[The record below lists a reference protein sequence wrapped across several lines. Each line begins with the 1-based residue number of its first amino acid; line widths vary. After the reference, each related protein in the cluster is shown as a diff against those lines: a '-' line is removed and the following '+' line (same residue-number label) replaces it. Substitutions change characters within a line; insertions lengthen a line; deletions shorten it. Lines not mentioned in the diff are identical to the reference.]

1 MASRLLDIANL
12 ANKKSR
18 YILGCLSGTSMDGVD
33 AALFEL
39 NGSGRNT
46 TFRCIFGKTYSYPKI
61 LKKKLAELAYKPES
75 KISEIIP
82 LEWEVGVF
90 FADVINDCKAAA
102 RSKGYEIDC
111 VGSHGQT
118 LFHLDGSNGN
128 KGSLQI
134 GEGDLVS
141 TITGLPVVS
150 DFRQKDIALGGTGAP
165 LAPYVDE
172 LLFQNNEE
180 SRVLLNIGGIANIT
194 YLPKRYVYGASIAFD
209 TGPGNTLMDAYC
221 KLHNKG
227 EFDKNGEYARSGKVN
242 DELLSELLN
251 HPYFS
256 RGIPKSTGQESF
268 NLAYLNES
276 LEKTELQK
284 LDFNS
289 VMATLNMLT
298 AKSIANGI
306 KLVCNESDAVIYL
319 NGGGIYNETLL
330 ENIRIQTGLVVN
342 SVNELGINPDYK
354 EALIFSVLANE
365 FLAGKG
371 FYSHRA
377 GTDIQFGKL
386 SLP

>member
-141 TITGLPVVS
+141 TITELPVVS

-194 YLPKRYVYGASIAFD
+194 YLPKKYVYGASIAFD

-221 KLHNKG
+221 KLHKKG
-227 EFDKNGEYARSGKVN
+227 DFDENGDYARSGKVN
-242 DELLSELLN
+242 EQLLSILLA

-256 RGIPKSTGQESF
+256 RSIPKSTGQELF
-268 NLAYLNES
+268 NLEYLNAS
-276 LEKTELQK
+276 LEKSDTRK
-284 LDFNS
+284 NDFNS
-289 VMATLNMLT
+289 VMATLNKFT
-298 AKSIANGI
+298 AKSIAESV
-306 KLVCNESDAVIYL
+306 KQVCSEPGAVIYV
-319 NGGGIYNETLL
+319 NGGGVHNETLI
-330 ENIRIQTGLVVN
+330 ENIKNQTGMTVN
-342 SVNELGINPDYK
+342 SIQELGIDPDYK
-354 EALIFSVLANE
+354 ETLIFSVLTNE
-365 FLAGKG
+365 FLAGSG
-371 FYSHRA
+371 FYSHRS
-377 GTDIQFGKL
+377 GRDIQFGKL